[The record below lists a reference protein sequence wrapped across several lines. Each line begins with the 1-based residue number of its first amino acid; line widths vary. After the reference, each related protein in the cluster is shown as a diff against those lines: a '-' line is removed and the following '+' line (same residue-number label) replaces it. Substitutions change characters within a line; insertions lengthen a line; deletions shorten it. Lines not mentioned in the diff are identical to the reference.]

1 MKILHYSLGIAPF
14 RSGGMTQY
22 SEDLIR
28 EQAKSN
34 EVYLLYPGAYS
45 LFKRAR
51 TKVTITRKKYQNFIL
66 CEMKNP
72 MPVSLGFGI
81 SDPKAFISS
90 RKTDELYKF
99 LSDLQPNVI
108 HVHTLMGL
116 PREFFEYAKELGIH
130 TVYTT
135 HDYYGLCPKILDK
148 GNLTINLRSHK
159 CSEDCML
166 CPNGLSLKKL
176 TFMQS
181 YVYRRLKRLSFFKAL
196 RKKVKK
202 NVTRKENEAG
212 LIENECF
219 AKEAL
224 KLRRYYLQMFK
235 MIDTF
240 HFNSSVAKSVYSKY
254 GLSYG
259 KIIPITVSE
268 IVDNRRKFSKNGD
281 KNTDKINIAFIGEYT
296 SRKGFFLF
304 KNVIENLP
312 KDMQSKIIVHF
323 FGDIRED
330 SLFKKANVINHGR
343 FNHDNLEKVYGQ
355 VDVLVVPS
363 IWKETFNLITLEA
376 LSYGIPVLVSQNVGA
391 KDLYKNAEGN
401 FVFNS
406 KEELRELI
414 IKLIVDK
421 SLLSKLRKIIYN
433 LQISFGEEGH
443 ARKILDLYKGGV

>member
-51 TKVTITRKKYQNFIL
+51 TKVTITRKKYQNFTL

-81 SDPKAFISS
+81 SDPKAFMSL

-148 GNLTINLRSHK
+148 GNLIINLRSHK

-181 YVYRRLKRLSFFKAL
+181 YVYRWLKRLKFFKAL

-202 NVTRKENEAG
+202 NVTRKENEVD
-212 LIENECF
+212 LIENERF

-240 HFNSSVAKSVYSKY
+240 HFNSSVAKSGYSKY

-259 KIIPITVSE
+259 EIIPITVSE
-268 IVDNRRKFSKNGD
+268 IVDNRRKFSKN
-281 KNTDKINIAFIGEYT
+281 TAKINIAFIGEYT

-304 KNVIENLP
+304 KNVIESLP
-312 KDMQSKIIVHF
+312 KDMQSKITVHF

-406 KEELRELI
+406 REELRKLI

-421 SLLSKLRKIIYN
+421 SFLAKLREIIYN
-433 LQISFGEEGH
+433 LQIPFGEEDH

>member
-51 TKVTITRKKYQNFIL
+51 TKVTITRKKYQNFTL

-81 SDPKAFISS
+81 SDPKAFMSL

-148 GNLTINLRSHK
+148 GNLIINLRSHK

-166 CPNGLSLKKL
+166 CTNGLSLKKL

-181 YVYRRLKRLSFFKAL
+181 YVYRWLKRLKFFKAL

-202 NVTRKENEAG
+202 NVTRKENEVD
-212 LIENECF
+212 LIENERF

-240 HFNSSVAKSVYSKY
+240 HFNSSVAKSGYSKY

-259 KIIPITVSE
+259 EIIPITVSE
-268 IVDNRRKFSKNGD
+268 IVDNRRKFSKN
-281 KNTDKINIAFIGEYT
+281 TAKINIAFIGEYT

-304 KNVIENLP
+304 KNVIESLP
-312 KDMQSKIIVHF
+312 KDMQSKITVHF

-406 KEELRELI
+406 REELRKLI

-421 SLLSKLRKIIYN
+421 SFLAKLREIIYN
-433 LQISFGEEGH
+433 LQIPFGEEDH
-443 ARKILDLYKGGV
+443 ARKILDLYKGRV

>member
-51 TKVTITRKKYQNFIL
+51 TKVTITRKKYQNFTL

-81 SDPKAFISS
+81 SDPKAFMSL

-99 LSDLQPNVI
+99 LCDLQPNVI

-148 GNLTINLRSHK
+148 GNLIINLRSHK

-166 CPNGLSLKKL
+166 CTNGLSLKKL

-181 YVYRRLKRLSFFKAL
+181 YVYRWLKRLKFFKAL

-202 NVTRKENEAG
+202 NVTRKENEVD
-212 LIENECF
+212 LIENERF

-240 HFNSSVAKSVYSKY
+240 HFNSSVAKSGYSKY

-259 KIIPITVSE
+259 EIIPITVSE
-268 IVDNRRKFSKNGD
+268 IVDNRRKFSKN
-281 KNTDKINIAFIGEYT
+281 TAKINIAFIGEYT

-304 KNVIENLP
+304 KNVIESLP
-312 KDMQSKIIVHF
+312 KDMQSKITVHF

-406 KEELRELI
+406 REELRKLI

-421 SLLSKLRKIIYN
+421 SFLAKLREIIYN
-433 LQISFGEEGH
+433 LQIPFGEEDH

>member
-51 TKVTITRKKYQNFIL
+51 TKVTITRKKYQNFTL

-81 SDPKAFISS
+81 SDPKAFMSL

-148 GNLTINLRSHK
+148 GNLIINLRSHK

-166 CPNGLSLKKL
+166 CTNGLSLKKL

-181 YVYRRLKRLSFFKAL
+181 YVYRWLKRLKFFKAL

-202 NVTRKENEAG
+202 NVTRKENEVD
-212 LIENECF
+212 LIENERF

-240 HFNSSVAKSVYSKY
+240 HFNSSVAKSGYSKY

-259 KIIPITVSE
+259 EIIPITVSE
-268 IVDNRRKFSKNGD
+268 IVDNRRKFSKN
-281 KNTDKINIAFIGEYT
+281 TAKINIAFIGEYT

-304 KNVIENLP
+304 KNVIESLP
-312 KDMQSKIIVHF
+312 KDMQSKITVHF

>member
-51 TKVTITRKKYQNFIL
+51 TKVTITRKKYQNFTL

-81 SDPKAFISS
+81 SDPKAFMSL

-148 GNLTINLRSHK
+148 GNLIINLRSHK

-166 CPNGLSLKKL
+166 CTNGLSLKKL

-181 YVYRRLKRLSFFKAL
+181 YVYRWLKRLKFFKAL

-202 NVTRKENEAG
+202 NVTRKENEVD
-212 LIENECF
+212 LIENERF

-240 HFNSSVAKSVYSKY
+240 HFNSSVAKSGYSKY

-259 KIIPITVSE
+259 EIIPITVSE
-268 IVDNRRKFSKNGD
+268 IVDNRRKFSKN
-281 KNTDKINIAFIGEYT
+281 TAKINIAFIGEYT

-304 KNVIENLP
+304 KNVIESLP
-312 KDMQSKIIVHF
+312 KDMQSKITVHF

-406 KEELRELI
+406 REELRKLI

-421 SLLSKLRKIIYN
+421 SFLAKLREIIYN
-433 LQISFGEEGH
+433 LQIPFGEEDH